1 MTLSTISALLLATP
15 FAASLLELTIELL
28 PLIAQLGLRIVS
40 FRQGPI
46 TPVTANAFEQELH
59 DLLRQIGR
67 LIFEWVVNHLET
79 NNPSEAPSLVNFDN
93 NVYRRRP
100 RSPRR
105 GGIATLFG
113 IVSLWRIR
121 YEPCDGGIGL
131 TCIFPLEQ
139 RLGIVAG
146 KASAALASRVGQWT
160 AQYTQETVQQLLRNE
175 HHVTWSVA
183 TLRNVTAY
191 LSTVLAPLTHQ
202 AQVAYVL
209 ALLEQAHNSK
219 GAHRPVL
226 STAAMAFSCRSAKI
240 PSIVRRPPPR
250 WPCWIGPAGVWA
262 RSTWDICP
270 KPARRLCPSN

>member
-191 LSTVLAPLTHQ
+191 LSTVLAP
-202 AQVAYVL
+202 
-209 ALLEQAHNSK
+209 
-219 GAHRPVL
+219 
-226 STAAMAFSCRSAKI
+226 
-240 PSIVRRPPPR
+240 
-250 WPCWIGPAGVWA
+250 
-262 RSTWDICP
+262 
-270 KPARRLCPSN
+270 